1 MTALG
6 VRLLPLSVVVRS
18 TASIDNL
25 AQAARAAVWSV
36 DPTQPVSD
44 VRSMTEIVSR
54 SLGSNRF
61 NTLLLG
67 LLAGLALL
75 LSAVGL
81 YGVLA
86 HLVAQRTREI
96 GVRMALGASSRA
108 VLGLFLRQG
117 LMLVGIGIVAGTLG
131 AAALSSLMSS
141 MLTGSARDPWV
152 FAVAPGVLLFV
163 ALVAIARPAA
173 RAARIDPVKALRA
186 D

>member
-1 MTALG
+1 M
-6 VRLLPLSVVVRS
+6 
-18 TASIDNL
+18 
-25 AQAARAAVWSV
+25 Q
-36 DPTQPVSD
+36 
-44 VRSMTEIVSR
+44 EIVSR

-75 LSAVGL
+75 LAAVGL

-86 HLVAQRTREI
+86 HLVTQRTREI

-117 LMLVGIGIVAGTLG
+117 LMLVGIGIIAGTLG

-141 MLTGSARDPWV
+141 LLTGSNPRDPLV
-152 FAVAPGVLLFV
+152 FAIAPGVLLFV
-163 ALVAIARPAA
+163 ALIAIARPAA
-173 RAARIDPVKALRA
+173 RAARIDPVRALRA